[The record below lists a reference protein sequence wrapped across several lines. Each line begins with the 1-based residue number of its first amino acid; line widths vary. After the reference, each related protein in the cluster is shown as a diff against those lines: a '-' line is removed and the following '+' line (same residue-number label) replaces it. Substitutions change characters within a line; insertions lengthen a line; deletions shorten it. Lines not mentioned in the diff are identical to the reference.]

1 MSTRVER
8 RVFINTAVLGVGEA
22 VGQLAN
28 FAFVVVLARRYG
40 VEVFGWYSFAMA
52 LGAVLALFVSLGG
65 VGYVTR
71 ELARDAAGA
80 QAIFDSLRPVQLAGG
95 LIVWLIIVLVAT
107 LSDASPGETWVIV
120 IVGAYQILLKMT
132 SLYLAPAAAR
142 QRPLTIAVLGGGH
155 RVLVAVLAG
164 AAILLGLDAPVALL
178 AMPIAALAALLVARA
193 HADRYAPTAEATV
206 GRLQVIQASLP
217 FLGTGILAVIYS
229 RGGLLL
235 LTLMGGEVAT
245 GLFAAA
251 DRLLMPI
258 YMVTAVFATAL
269 LPTLAGLAAEPE
281 RMSEL
286 ARRCLRLILLA
297 SIPLCALLAIFSR
310 EIVTLV
316 FGHELG
322 AAGTTLSVLAP
333 LPVLRSVTALW
344 STQCLALSEEHR
356 VAIAKTQS
364 TVVFL
369 VLATLG
375 IGLAGATGLAVAC
388 IASESYFA
396 FRLRGLLARHSQNEP
411 VFHVALRPVVA
422 AVAAAAVA
430 TLASS
435 MYLPLRVLLVAGA
448 LMLTLALIGGVRAH
462 DLRFLTQIVRR

>member
-1 MSTRVER
+1 MSTRAER
-8 RVFINTAVLGVGEA
+8 RVLINTAVLGAGEA

-71 ELARDAAGA
+71 ELARDAVGA
-80 QAIFDSLRPVQLAGG
+80 QAIFDSLRPLQLASG
-95 LIVWLIIVLVAT
+95 LIVWLLIVLVAT
-107 LSDASPGETWVIV
+107 LSDAAPGERWVIV

-142 QRPLTIAVLGGGH
+142 QRPLAVAVVGGGH
-155 RVLVAVLAG
+155 RVLVAILAG
-164 AAILLGLDAPVALL
+164 VAILLGLDAPVALL
-178 AMPIAALAALLVARA
+178 AMPVAALVALLVARA
-193 HADRYAPTAEATV
+193 HTDRYAAAAEATV
-206 GRLQVIQASLP
+206 ERLPVIRASLP

-235 LTLMGGEVAT
+235 LTAMGGGIAT
-245 GLFAAA
+245 GLFSAA

-269 LPTLAGLAAEPE
+269 LPSLASLAGEPA

-286 ARRCLRLILLA
+286 ARRCLRLVLLV

-316 FGHELG
+316 FGPALG
-322 AAGTTLSVLAP
+322 AAGTTLSLLAP
-333 LPVLRSVTALW
+333 LPVLRSVTTLW
-344 STQCLALSEEHR
+344 STQCLAVNEEHR
-356 VAIAKTQS
+356 VAVAKTQA

-369 VLATLG
+369 ALATAG
-375 IGLAGATGLAVAC
+375 IALAGATGLAIAC
-388 IASESYFA
+388 VASESYLA
-396 FRLRGLLARHSQNEP
+396 FRLRGMLARHSQYEP
-411 VFHVALRPVVA
+411 VFRIALRPVVA

-430 TLASS
+430 TLVSS
-435 MYLPLRVLLVAGA
+435 MGLPLRVLLVASA
-448 LMLTLALIGGVRAH
+448 LILTLALVGGVRAH
-462 DLRFLTQIVRR
+462 DLRFLNQIVRR

>member
-52 LGAVLALFVSLGG
+52 LGAVLALLVSLGG

-71 ELARDAAGA
+71 ELARDAVAA
-80 QAIFDSLRPVQLAGG
+80 QATFDSLRPLQMVNG
-95 LIVWLIIVLVAT
+95 LIVWLMIVIVAT
-107 LSDASPGETWVIV
+107 LSDVTPGETWVIV

-142 QRPLTIAVLGGGH
+142 QRPLAVAVVGGGH
-155 RVLVAVLAG
+155 RVLVAILAG

-178 AMPIAALAALLVARA
+178 AMPIAALVALLVARA
-193 HADRYAPTAEATV
+193 HADRYAPTAKAV
-206 GRLQVIQASLP
+206 ISRLQVIRASLP

-235 LTLMGGEVAT
+235 LTVMGGGIAT
-245 GLFAAA
+245 GLFSAA

-258 YMVTAVFATAL
+258 YVVTGVFATAL
-269 LPTLAGLAAEPE
+269 LPSLASLADKPE

-286 ARRCLRLILLA
+286 ARRCLRLVLLT
-297 SIPLCALLAIFSR
+297 SIPLCALLAIFSH

-316 FGHELG
+316 FGPELD
-322 AAGTTLSVLAP
+322 AAGATLSLLAP
-333 LPVLRSVTALW
+333 LPVLRSVTTLW
-344 STQCLALSEEHR
+344 ST
-356 VAIAKTQS
+356 
-364 TVVFL
+364 
-369 VLATLG
+369 
-375 IGLAGATGLAVAC
+375 
-388 IASESYFA
+388 
-396 FRLRGLLARHSQNEP
+396 
-411 VFHVALRPVVA
+411 
-422 AVAAAAVA
+422 
-430 TLASS
+430 
-435 MYLPLRVLLVAGA
+435 
-448 LMLTLALIGGVRAH
+448 
-462 DLRFLTQIVRR
+462 

>member
-40 VEVFGWYSFAMA
+40 VEVLGWYSFAMA

-80 QAIFDSLRPVQLAGG
+80 QASFDSLRPLQMANG
-95 LIVWLIIVLVAT
+95 LIVWLMIVCVAT
-107 LSDASPGETWVIV
+107 LSDVTPRETWVIV

-142 QRPLTIAVLGGGH
+142 QRPLAVAVVGGGH
-155 RVLVAVLAG
+155 RVLVAILAG
-164 AAILLGLDAPVALL
+164 AAILFGLDAPVALL
-178 AMPIAALAALLVARA
+178 AMPIAALVALLVARA
-193 HADRYAPTAEATV
+193 HADRHAPTAEATIS
-206 GRLQVIQASLP
+206 RLQVIRASLP

-235 LTLMGGEVAT
+235 LTVMGGGIAT
-245 GLFAAA
+245 GLFSAA

-269 LPTLAGLAAEPE
+269 LPSLTSLAGKPE

-286 ARRCLRLILLA
+286 ARRCLRLVLLT
-297 SIPLCALLAIFSR
+297 SIPLCALLAIFSH

-316 FGHELG
+316 FGPELG
-322 AAGTTLSVLAP
+322 AASATLSLLAP
-333 LPVLRSVTALW
+333 LPVLRSVTTLW
-344 STQCLALSEEHR
+344 STQCLAVNEEHR
-356 VAIAKTQS
+356 VAVAKTQS

-369 VLATLG
+369 VLATIA
-375 IGLAGATGLAVAC
+375 IGLTGATGLAIAC
-388 IASESYFA
+388 ITSESYFA
-396 FRLRGLLARHSQNEP
+396 FRLRRLLTQHSQYEP
-411 VFHVALRPVVA
+411 VFRVALRPVIAV
-422 AVAAAAVA
+422 VAAAAVA
-430 TLASS
+430 ALVSS
-435 MYLPLRVLLVAGA
+435 LDLPLRVLLVGGA
-448 LMLTLALIGGVRAH
+448 LVLTLALIGGVRAH
-462 DLRFLTQIVRR
+462 DLRFLAQMVRR

>member
-8 RVFINTAVLGVGEA
+8 RVLINTAVLGVGEA

-40 VEVFGWYSFAMA
+40 VEIFGWYSFAMA
-52 LGAVLALFVSLGG
+52 LGVVLALFVSLGG

-71 ELARDAAGA
+71 ELARDAVGA
-80 QAIFDSLRPVQLAGG
+80 QAIFDSLRPLQMASG
-95 LIVWLIIVLVAT
+95 LIVWLVIVAVAT
-107 LSDASPGETWVIV
+107 LSDVTPGEMWVIV

-142 QRPLTIAVLGGGH
+142 QRPLAVAVVGGGH
-155 RVLVAVLAG
+155 RVLVAILAG
-164 AAILLGLDAPVALL
+164 VAILLGLDAPVALL
-178 AMPIAALAALLVARA
+178 AMPIAALVALLVARA
-193 HADRYAPTAEATV
+193 HTDRYATTAEATV
-206 GRLQVIQASLP
+206 DRLHVIRASLP
-217 FLGTGILAVIYS
+217 FLGTSMLAVIYS

-235 LTLMGGEVAT
+235 LTVMGGETAT

-269 LPTLAGLAAEPE
+269 LPTLATLAAEPE

-286 ARRCLRLILLA
+286 ARRCLRLVLLA
-297 SIPLCALLAIFSR
+297 SIPLCALLAIFSS

-316 FGHELG
+316 FGPELR

-333 LPVLRSVTALW
+333 LPVLRSVTSLW
-344 STQCLALSEEHR
+344 STQCLAVNEEHR
-356 VAIAKTQS
+356 LALAKTQA

-369 VLATLG
+369 VLATTG
-375 IGLAGATGLAVAC
+375 IGFGGAMGLAIAC

-396 FRLRGLLARHSQNEP
+396 FRLRGLLAQHSQYEP
-411 VFHVALRPVVA
+411 VFRVALRPVVA

-430 TLASS
+430 ALVSS
-435 MYLPLRVLLVAGA
+435 LGLPLRVLLVTGA
-448 LMLTLALIGGVRAH
+448 LALTLALIGGVRAH
-462 DLRFLTQIVRR
+462 DLRFLIQIVRR

>member
-52 LGAVLALFVSLGG
+52 LGAVLALLVSLGG

-71 ELARDAAGA
+71 ELARDAVGA
-80 QAIFDSLRPVQLAGG
+80 QATFDSLRPLQMVNG
-95 LIVWLIIVLVAT
+95 LIVWLMIVIVAT
-107 LSDASPGETWVIV
+107 LSDVTPGETWVIV

-132 SLYLAPAAAR
+132 ALYLAPAAAR
-142 QRPLTIAVLGGGH
+142 QRPLAVAVVGGGH
-155 RVLVAVLAG
+155 RVLVATLAG

-178 AMPIAALAALLVARA
+178 AMPIAALVALLVARA
-193 HADRYAPTAEATV
+193 HADRYAPTAEVTIR
-206 GRLQVIQASLP
+206 RLQVIRASLP

-235 LTLMGGEVAT
+235 LTVMGGGIAT
-245 GLFAAA
+245 GLFSAA

-258 YMVTAVFATAL
+258 YVVTGVFATAL
-269 LPTLAGLAAEPE
+269 LPSLASLADKPE

-286 ARRCLRLILLA
+286 ARRCLRLVLLT
-297 SIPLCALLAIFSR
+297 SIPLCALLAIFSD

-316 FGHELG
+316 FGPELG
-322 AAGTTLSVLAP
+322 AAGATLSLLAP
-333 LPVLRSVTALW
+333 LPVLRSVTTLW
-344 STQCLALSEEHR
+344 STQCLAVNEEHG
-356 VAIAKTQS
+356 VAVAKTRS

-369 VLATLG
+369 VLATAG
-375 IGLAGATGLAVAC
+375 IWLAGAAGLAIAC
-388 IASESYFA
+388 IASESYLA
-396 FRLRGLLARHSQNEP
+396 FRLRGLLARHSQCEP
-411 VFHVALRPVVA
+411 VFRVALRPVVA
-422 AVAAAAVA
+422 AVAAATVA
-430 TLASS
+430 TLVSS
-435 MYLPLRVLLVAGA
+435 MGLPLRLLLVAGA
-448 LMLTLALIGGVRAH
+448 LVLTLALVGGVRAH

>member
-71 ELARDAAGA
+71 ELARDAVGA
-80 QAIFDSLRPVQLAGG
+80 QAIFDTLRPLQMASG
-95 LIVWLIIVLVAT
+95 LIVWLVIVFVAT
-107 LSDASPGETWVIV
+107 LSDATPGETWVIV

-132 SLYLAPAAAR
+132 TLYLAPAAAR
-142 QRPLTIAVLGGGH
+142 QRPLAVAVVGGGH
-155 RVLVAVLAG
+155 RVLVAILGG
-164 AAILLGLDAPVALL
+164 AAILFGLDAPVALM
-178 AMPIAALAALLVARA
+178 AMPIAALVALLVARA
-193 HADRYAPTAEATV
+193 HANRHTPTADATV
-206 GRLQVIQASLP
+206 SRLHVIRASLP
-217 FLGTGILAVIYS
+217 FLGTAILTVVYS

-235 LTLMGGEVAT
+235 LTVMGGEIAT

-258 YMVTAVFATAL
+258 YMVTAVLATAL
-269 LPTLAGLAAEPE
+269 LPTLATLAAEPE

-286 ARRCLRLILLA
+286 ARRCLRLVLLA

-316 FGHELG
+316 FGPELG

-333 LPVLRSVTALW
+333 LPVLRSVTTLW
-344 STQCLALSEEHR
+344 STQCLAVNEEHR

-369 VLATLG
+369 VLATAG
-375 IGLAGATGLAVAC
+375 IGLAGATGLAIAY

-396 FRLRGLLARHSQNEP
+396 VRLRGLLTRHSQYEP
-411 VFHVALRPVVA
+411 VFRVALRPVVA

-435 MYLPLRVLLVAGA
+435 MDLSLRVPLVAGA
-448 LMLTLALIGGVRAH
+448 LVLTLALIGGVRAH